1 MLPQLDEEFLMEFPL
16 PPHLIEAYNK
26 DSLIVEAIYRGTIG
40 DEESEILKEEGS
52 LKEMYNRLDLSEHHI
67 VEFGGDLW
75 INDLLDI
82 NPETISMTPII

>member
-16 PPHLIEAYNK
+16 PPHLAEAYDK

-40 DEESEILKEEGS
+40 DEESEVLKEEGS

-67 VEFGGDLW
+67 VEFGGDRW
-75 INDLLDI
+75 INDLLEF
-82 NPETISMTPII
+82 NPNDVSIKPII